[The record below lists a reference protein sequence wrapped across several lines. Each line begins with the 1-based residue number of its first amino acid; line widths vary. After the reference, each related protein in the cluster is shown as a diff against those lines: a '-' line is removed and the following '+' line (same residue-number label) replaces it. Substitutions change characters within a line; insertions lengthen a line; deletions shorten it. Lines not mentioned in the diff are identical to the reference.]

1 MGENSMDWKAK
12 TLLYYDEDPDRFI
25 QTALQVDMSEIRNR
39 FTKHLPAGAFILDFG
54 CGSGRDTKAFLDQG
68 YKVEAIDGS
77 EELCKKASA
86 YTGIPVRNMLFNDL
100 DETEKYDGIWANAS
114 ILHLPKAEMADAL
127 TRIEKALKPN
137 GILFASFK
145 YGTFEGIRT
154 ERYYTDFDQQT
165 LNEFWEESSGLKIF
179 DEWITNDTIPGREEL
194 RWINI
199 LARRE
204 QD

>member
-1 MGENSMDWKAK
+1 MGWKET
-12 TLLYYDEDPDRFI
+12 TLLYYNEDPDRYI
-25 QTALQVDMSEIRNR
+25 QTALQADMSEIRNR
-39 FTKHLPAGAFILDFG
+39 FTKHLSPNALILDFG
-54 CGSGRDTKAFLDQG
+54 CGSGRDTKAFLEEG
-68 YKVEAIDGS
+68 FNVEAIDGS
-77 EELCKKASA
+77 QELCKKASA
-86 YTGIPVRNMLFNDL
+86 YTGIQVKQMLFNDL